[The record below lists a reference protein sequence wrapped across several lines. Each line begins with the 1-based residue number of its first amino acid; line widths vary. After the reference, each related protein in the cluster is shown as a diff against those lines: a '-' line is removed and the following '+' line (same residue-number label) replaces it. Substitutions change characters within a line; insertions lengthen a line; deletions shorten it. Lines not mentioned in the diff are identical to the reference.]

1 MTNARPSDP
10 DPAQSPDVDSTGSAP
25 PGVTPDSDSTSM
37 QSDSTHSDSA
47 HPGRATEKLSPTQEQ
62 SPTPQPGRT
71 SPIVWIV
78 VIAIIVLLLVVGLV
92 GYAFEVF

>member
-10 DPAQSPDVDSTGSAP
+10 DPAQSPDVDDTGSAP
-25 PGVTPDSDSTSM
+25 AGVTPDSDSTSL
-37 QSDSTHSDSA
+37 QSDS
-47 HPGRATEKLSPTQEQ
+47 ATRKQAPTERQ

-71 SPIVWIV
+71 SPVVWIV
-78 VIAIIVLLLVVGLV
+78 VIAIVVLLLVVGLV

>member
-10 DPAQSPDVDSTGSAP
+10 DPAESPDVDETGSAP
-25 PGVTPDSDSTSM
+25 AGVTPDSDSTSL
-37 QSDSTHSDSA
+37 QSDSASRKQA
-47 HPGRATEKLSPTQEQ
+47 PTERQ

-71 SPIVWIV
+71 SPVVWIV
-78 VIAIIVLLLVVGLV
+78 VIAIVVLLLVVGLV

>member
-10 DPAQSPDVDSTGSAP
+10 DPAQSPDVDDTGSAP
-25 PGVTPDSDSTSM
+25 AGVTPDSDSTSL
-37 QSDSTHSDSA
+37 QSDSA
-47 HPGRATEKLSPTQEQ
+47 ARKQSPTQQQ

-71 SPIVWIV
+71 SPVVWIV
-78 VIAIIVLLLVVGLV
+78 VIGIIVLLLLIGLV